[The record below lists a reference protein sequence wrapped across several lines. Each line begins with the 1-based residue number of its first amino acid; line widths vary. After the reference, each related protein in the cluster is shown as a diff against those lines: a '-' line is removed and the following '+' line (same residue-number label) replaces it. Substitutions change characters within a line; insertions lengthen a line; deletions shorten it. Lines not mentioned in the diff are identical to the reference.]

1 MLDEEFLDILGCPV
15 CRETLIDGPES
26 LMCNGC
32 GTKYAVKAGIPIL
45 RTHELLE
52 REDIRVSQDKWSQHW
67 NTWNWDAEHGAYR
80 RANLPF
86 IYNHLLPVESGQ
98 WFLEVGGGPSYLCYE
113 VSGLGLNVVSV
124 DLDLNVLLKAK
135 ASFERNGRKGYF
147 VCASMNQLPFRS
159 GIFDVSAGIGVL
171 EHSRRIE
178 DSLVEL
184 SRVAKEDGRTF
195 QTVPYLSLTTLVTGS
210 IRFGTVPHFPV
221 LGAIVWA
228 VHGKV
233 FKGMYMRCGYE
244 ESYSPRFLRRAF
256 ARAGFREV
264 DVGFYDYDQAVC
276 KRVPVIG
283 RLAHHM
289 MRLRCLGAMPFAD
302 IAYIRARR

>member
-1 MLDEEFLDILGCPV
+1 MLDEEFFTILCCPV
-15 CRETLIDGPES
+15 CREGLIDGRES
-26 LMCNGC
+26 LTCKGC
-32 GTKYAVKAGIPIL
+32 GMKYAVKAGIPVL

-67 NTWNWDAEHGAYR
+67 NAWNWDAEHEGYR
-80 RANLPF
+80 RMNVPF
-86 IYNHLLPVESGQ
+86 IYKHLMPLESGQ

-124 DLDLNVLLKAK
+124 DLDLAILLKAK
-135 ASFERNGRKGYF
+135 ASFARAGRKGYF

-171 EHSRRIE
+171 EHSRTIE

-184 SRVAKEDGRTF
+184 SRVAIEGGRTF
-195 QTVPYLSLTTLVTGS
+195 QTVPYLSLTTLITS
-210 IRFGTVPHFPV
+210 SLRFGTVPHLPV
-221 LGAIVWA
+221 LGDVVWA
-228 VHGKV
+228 VHAKV
-233 FKGMYMRCGYE
+233 FKGMYMRYGYE
-244 ESYSPRFLRRAF
+244 ESYSQRFLRKAF

-276 KRVPVIG
+276 KRVRVIG
-283 RLAHHM
+283 RLTHHM
-289 MRLRCLGAMPFAD
+289 IRLKCLGVMPFAD
-302 IAYIRARR
+302 IAYVQARR